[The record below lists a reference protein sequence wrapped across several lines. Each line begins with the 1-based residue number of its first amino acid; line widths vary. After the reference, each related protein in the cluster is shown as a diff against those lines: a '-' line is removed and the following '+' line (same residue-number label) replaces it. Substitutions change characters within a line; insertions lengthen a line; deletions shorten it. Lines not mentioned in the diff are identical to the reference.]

1 VENKIRP
8 VLIRRA
14 GIMISAI
21 AIVCLAIG
29 SSPSAWAS
37 TNEKTKGSTVRSSGL
52 ANGLATSING
62 LLFRLASAPSLVQ
75 DDDTPSAGDDAEVPP
90 KMVEK
95 YTNAY
100 KAMQKDHNLT
110 ADQAAAAQ
118 GLTIAQFRSIEGRIE
133 RDDTLRE
140 RVRKALRAST
150 PGAKESSNQ

>member
-1 VENKIRP
+1 MENKNRP
-8 VLIRRA
+8 SPTWRA
-14 GIMISAI
+14 GVTISAI
-21 AIVCLAIG
+21 AIICLAFGIA
-29 SSPSAWAS
+29 PAFAAESAQ
-37 TNEKTKGSTVRSSGL
+37 GL
-52 ANGLATSING
+52 AARSTLINR
-62 LLFRLASAPSLVQ
+62 LPLELASASGLVQ
-75 DDDTPSAGDDAEVPP
+75 DDDNAPASDEDAEVPP

-110 ADQAAAAQ
+110 AEQAAAAQ
-118 GLTIAQFRSIEGRIE
+118 GLTIAQFRTIEGRIE

>member
-1 VENKIRP
+1 MDINSEPARAW
-8 VLIRRA
+8 RA
-14 GIMISAI
+14 GAIISAI
-21 AIVCLAIG
+21 AIIG
-29 SSPSAWAS
+29 LIAVSSSSAWCRSQLKKIGQPAPASAAPSALSFEIVSSS
-37 TNEKTKGSTVRSSGL
+37 TG
-52 ANGLATSING
+52 
-62 LLFRLASAPSLVQ
+62 LVQ
-75 DDDTPSAGDDAEVPP
+75 DDIPSDATGDEDEKDVPP
-90 KMVEK
+90 KMVDK

-140 RVRKALRAST
+140 RVRKALRNAT

>member
-8 VLIRRA
+8 ALIRGA
-14 GIMISAI
+14 GVTISGI
-21 AIVCLAIG
+21 AIIWLALGIA
-29 SSPSAWAS
+29 SNASASAV
-37 TNEKTKGSTVRSSGL
+37 EKVGVLTARATL
-52 ANGLATSING
+52 MNGLPMQLA
-62 LLFRLASAPSLVQ
+62 LASGLVQ
-75 DDDTPSAGDDAEVPP
+75 DDDNAPAGDEDAEVPP

-110 ADQAAAAQ
+110 AEQAAAAQ
-118 GLTIAQFRSIEGRIE
+118 GLTIAQFRTIEGRIE

-150 PGAKESSNQ
+150 PGAKESSNP